1 MRKGQVAVEY
11 LMTYGWA
18 ILALLIVIAAI
29 FASGILSPTY
39 LISEE
44 CSFGNNMPCNFALF
58 NENGETKMLMEIFNA
73 YPYKIKIVS
82 IQLQTEDGSQ
92 SFSGFTGNMEV
103 RSGGSADYSAT
114 LSPPMLQEGSIK
126 RFRGNITYVSCAP
139 ELGPECSTA
148 EHVLSGRVVGRI
160 IPQ

>member
-18 ILALLIVIAAI
+18 ILALLVVIAAI

-44 CSFGNNMPCNFALF
+44 CSFGNSLPCNFALF
-58 NENGETKMLMEIFNA
+58 NENGQTKMVMEIFNA
-73 YPYKIKIVS
+73 YPYKIKIVDVQ
-82 IQLQTEDGSQ
+82 IHTEDGTQ
-92 SFSGFTGNMEV
+92 SFSGFTGNVEI
-103 RSGGSADYSAT
+103 RSGASADYSAT
-114 LSPPMLQEGSIK
+114 LDQPMLPEGSIK
-126 RFRGNITYVSCAP
+126 RFTGNLTYVSCAP
-139 ELGPECSTA
+139 ELGPQCSSA
-148 EHVLSGRVVGRI
+148 EHAISGRVVGRI